1 MARKNSIFSN
11 KTPYKSEYYG
21 GGYRSWSGKTA
32 HKKISKMIDE
42 LSDADAEKFRK
53 YYEELG
59 ENYDKSL
66 KFNLYDIVNSVDK
79 GMSMDSA
86 LIKNRLSGDTDTD
99 TTNVTR
105 PNPF

>member
-1 MARKNSIFSN
+1 MAKNRIFS
-11 KTPYKSEYYG
+11 TSGEYKSTYYSR
-21 GGYRSWSGKTA
+21 GYKSWSGKTA
-32 HKKISKMIDE
+32 HNKISKMIDE
-42 LSDADAEKFRK
+42 LSDADAENFRK

-66 KFNLYDIVNSVDK
+66 KFNLYDIVDSVDK

-86 LIKNRLSGDTDTD
+86 LIKNRLPSDTDADNTD
-99 TTNVTR
+99 IIR

>member
-1 MARKNSIFSN
+1 MAKSRIFS
-11 KTPYKSEYYG
+11 TSGEYKSTYYSR
-21 GGYRSWSGKTA
+21 GYRSWSGKTA
-32 HKKISKMIDE
+32 HNKISKMIDE

-86 LIKNRLSGDTDTD
+86 LIKNRLAGNDDTD
-99 TTNVTR
+99 TTDVIR